1 MSGRRAVSASGANSV
16 RRSDARQTLP
26 GRNAATI
33 LTMASATV
41 SQQPSPLKVWS
52 AWVPIAIPVFL
63 LSLVVR
69 YVGIHG
75 AVGEADEGI
84 EAHLFQLLM
93 PVQLVAMAYFALTW
107 LPRSP
112 RWTLVVLAVQ
122 IAAVFAVLAA
132 VYWVDHLPIG

>member
-1 MSGRRAVSASGANSV
+1 MARAASQ
-16 RRSDARQTLP
+16 D
-26 GRNAATI
+26 
-33 LTMASATV
+33 
-41 SQQPSPLKVWS
+41 PSPLRVWS
-52 AWVPIAIPVFL
+52 AWAPIAIPVFL

-75 AVGEADEGI
+75 AVSEADEGI

-107 LPRSP
+107 LPRSS
-112 RWTLVVLAVQ
+112 RWAMVVLALQ
-122 IAAVFAVLAA
+122 IAAAIAVLAA